1 MKYRLLKT
9 LGEFEAGCIFE
20 VKDTR
25 EPGNLA
31 TLCLKLKHIN
41 GFGSLPAELAQ
52 DPDWFEEVKP
62 FQPEVHEQF
71 FFITPAFDVDSAKVQ
86 PNDMYDLIL
95 NAGNCF
101 RTEADA
107 ESCAAELRKT
117 LAAWK
122 EAHE

>member
-9 LGEFEAGCIFE
+9 LESYVPGDIFDLQPARTDAAPSFAYL
-20 VKDTR
+20 VARDK
-25 EPGNLA
+25 
-31 TLCLKLKHIN
+31 
-41 GFGSLPAELAQ
+41 FGSLPAELAQ
-52 DPDWFEEVKP
+52 DPSWFEEVKP
-62 FQPEVHEQF
+62 FQPEVHERF

-101 RTEADA
+101 RTEAEA
-107 ESCAAELRKT
+107 ESCAVELRKT